1 MAIVREKSIFEMG
14 VIDTSTTDVLLI
26 IIIRAFIR
34 SKRAQNNVIISFIIS
49 HFYLHFV
56 LNVAMNHKLY
66 VN

>member
-14 VIDTSTTDVLLI
+14 VIDTSTTDVLL